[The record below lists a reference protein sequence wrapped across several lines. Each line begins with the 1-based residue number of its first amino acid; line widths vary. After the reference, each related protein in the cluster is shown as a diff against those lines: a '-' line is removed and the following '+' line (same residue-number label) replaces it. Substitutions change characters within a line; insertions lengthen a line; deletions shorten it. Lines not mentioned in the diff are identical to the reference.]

1 MKIKHIIRI
10 VLGIF
15 IFVPMLVMLIAI
27 RGASQQYATAMIR
40 EGLELTVKGEAD
52 NISTEISKIDLDLKL
67 ISDNAAYREI
77 VHDIDRGE
85 SIDSKREDQVYQYL
99 KYVTQKSESVIE
111 ASLLDL
117 TGNVMYSSSEDLV
130 GSKYELP
137 SDLLLMEDDE
147 VYTGHSQDYLNF
159 MKKMFDGTDPVGY
172 AQIKVKLGDVHFP
185 LLMEEVSNAR
195 FYILWDENTVF
206 DYKDGDI
213 AISDLKDSGF
223 KNFLTQTHD
232 KDPKV
237 NEYSDGKSIAYSSKI
252 AGSSHW
258 FIGVV
263 NLQGANAHTAQV
275 LRDILLFTLPIFIVL
290 LILSYV
296 VADMVIKPF
305 NNLIDI
311 MKRIRMGDR
320 SARFNI
326 KRGSEISKIGDEF
339 NMLIDEVVRSEERH
353 KVISGISDSML
364 FDWNARTQRM
374 YISDNLSEKFSIS
387 KELADERG
395 ILAFSECIHDDD
407 FDNFYEDIQLAI
419 QNENGI
425 EGQYRFNLI
434 SGDYIWTSLK
444 AMCIT
449 DWTGEPTHLIGVLHD
464 IDADKRKELILSER
478 ATYDYLSQLYN
489 RESFEKKLGAELDAA
504 KKHQHNI
511 AILFIDLDDF
521 KDIND
526 NYSHAVG
533 DEVLKFVADTIKGKI
548 MGKGF
553 AGRFGGDE
561 FVVCI
566 TNSECV
572 ENVEEFALRIIESL
586 KLGFRSES
594 GVYFNVACSIGIAI
608 SPDHGRAI
616 PELFMAADD
625 AMYHVKKGGKGNF
638 HVYDRDKGNFSN

>member
-137 SDLLLMEDDE
+137 SDLLLMEEDE

-159 MKKMFDGTDPVGY
+159 MKRMFDGVDLIGY

-296 VADMVIKPF
+296 VADMVMKPF
-305 NNLIDI
+305 N
-311 MKRIRMGDR
+311 
-320 SARFNI
+320 
-326 KRGSEISKIGDEF
+326 
-339 NMLIDEVVRSEERH
+339 
-353 KVISGISDSML
+353 
-364 FDWNARTQRM
+364 
-374 YISDNLSEKFSIS
+374 
-387 KELADERG
+387 
-395 ILAFSECIHDDD
+395 
-407 FDNFYEDIQLAI
+407 
-419 QNENGI
+419 
-425 EGQYRFNLI
+425 
-434 SGDYIWTSLK
+434 
-444 AMCIT
+444 
-449 DWTGEPTHLIGVLHD
+449 
-464 IDADKRKELILSER
+464 
-478 ATYDYLSQLYN
+478 
-489 RESFEKKLGAELDAA
+489 
-504 KKHQHNI
+504 
-511 AILFIDLDDF
+511 
-521 KDIND
+521 
-526 NYSHAVG
+526 
-533 DEVLKFVADTIKGKI
+533 
-548 MGKGF
+548 
-553 AGRFGGDE
+553 
-561 FVVCI
+561 
-566 TNSECV
+566 
-572 ENVEEFALRIIESL
+572 
-586 KLGFRSES
+586 
-594 GVYFNVACSIGIAI
+594 
-608 SPDHGRAI
+608 
-616 PELFMAADD
+616 
-625 AMYHVKKGGKGNF
+625 
-638 HVYDRDKGNFSN
+638 